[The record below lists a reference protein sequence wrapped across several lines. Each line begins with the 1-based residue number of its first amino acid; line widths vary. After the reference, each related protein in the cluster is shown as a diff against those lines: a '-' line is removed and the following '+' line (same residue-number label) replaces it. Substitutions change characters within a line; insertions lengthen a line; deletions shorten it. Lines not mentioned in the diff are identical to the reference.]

1 MTEVTEYIVFL
12 YLLVFQISYMY
23 VIYTDDMLMYCCIMQ
38 GILSFLCAPLVGAL
52 SDVWGR
58 KPFLILTVS
67 FTCAPLP
74 LMRISPM

>member
-1 MTEVTEYIVFL
+1 MNDALFH
-12 YLLVFQISYMY
+12 
-23 VIYTDDMLMYCCIMQ
+23 CCIVQ

-58 KPFLILTVS
+58 KPFLILTVT

-74 LMRISPM
+74 LMRISPMCVLPFVNFIYMHVCSSVFYRQYLL